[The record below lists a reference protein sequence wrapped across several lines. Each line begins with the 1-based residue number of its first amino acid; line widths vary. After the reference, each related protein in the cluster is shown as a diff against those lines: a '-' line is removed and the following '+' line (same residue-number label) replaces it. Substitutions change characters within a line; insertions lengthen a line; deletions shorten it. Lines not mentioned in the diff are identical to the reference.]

1 MSDITSPAQVLRGN
15 QANLSVFTTSGLSS
29 SLHERSINILNNDVV
44 DGGTDFDHS
53 PTNNSDGGGTT
64 WSISGNGDAIFFQST
79 SGGHGGIW
87 QYVYMEA
94 GYWAIKG
101 SVRLTNTDGAIHP
114 STSSANYKYTHSFK
128 FYIDSG
134 PDTGTLKWDA
144 DAAAAAV
151 GVGCRMAFCSEPVY
165 MTAGYRAVKY
175 ATNGYEGVQ
184 QVYITNLDIV
194 RVS

>member
-1 MSDITSPAQVLRGN
+1 MSNITSPAQVLRGYP
-15 QANLSVFTTSGLSS
+15 ANRSVFATSGLSS
-29 SLHERSINILNNDVV
+29 SLHERSINILNNDVI
-44 DGGTDFDHS
+44 DGGSDFDHP

-64 WSISGNGDAIFFQST
+64 WSISGNGDAIFFQNT

-87 QYVYMEA
+87 QYVYMEE
-94 GYWAIKG
+94 GYWCIKG
-101 SVRLTNTDGAIHP
+101 SVRLTNTDATIHS
-114 STSSANYKYTHSFK
+114 STSANNYKYTHSFR

-144 DAAAAAV
+144 DAAATAV
-151 GVGCRMAFCSEPVY
+151 GVGCRMAFCGVPVY

-175 ATNGYEGVQ
+175 ATNGYNGVQ